1 MRWKRNVF
9 LMLGYS
15 FCRRADRFQ
24 TENRAAGWIVDNS
37 DANSGNSGFRAES
50 GTAAG

>member
-1 MRWKRNVF
+1 MRA
-9 LMLGYS
+9 LMPE
-15 FCRRADRFQ
+15 AW
-24 TENRAAGWIVDNS
+24 RAAGWIVDNS